1 MMNKVQVLNSQLRVD
16 FIARRVQ
23 AAPRQIY
30 IQASFSNATSQPISE
45 LHFQVAVEKVNL
57 TRPSSSLFNED
68 TLLTDSSYTR
78 CSFVRNR
85 VETSL
90 RSNRTVCSRTWPWTA
105 LTRARATR

>member
-23 AAPRQIY
+23 TAPRQIY
-30 IQASFSNATSQPISE
+30 IQAAFSNATSQPISE

-57 TRPSSSLFNED
+57 TQPSSSFFED

-78 CSFVRNR
+78 CSFVRNQ

-90 RSNRTVCSRTWPWTA
+90 RSSRTVCIRIWPWTP